1 MKNVLILLF
10 FTVSIF
16 AQQPVDSVFTPKEQ
30 LAIAIDSGFVATD
43 ANFVATA
50 SIVKDS
56 VKRKK
61 IYACFSDTDLKK
73 VDSLLIEKKFNA
85 SSFDTIQYVI
95 NDKDII
101 GNTTAMLSTDLLKK
115 RLHDLNLKTPFHLAY
130 SPSLEKVINSYLK
143 YRTKY
148 YPALMAKAQYY
159 FPMFEQYL
167 DQFDVP
173 LEMKYLA
180 IVESALRPAARSRVG
195 ATGLWQFM
203 YGTGVQFDLKV
214 NSYVD
219 ERQNPVKATIA
230 ACKYLSHLH
239 KIFGDWD
246 LALAAY
252 NSGPG
257 NVSKAIKR
265 SGGYRNY
272 WNIRPYLPRETA
284 SYVPAFYATM
294 YIFEYAEAHN
304 IYPEPP
310 TIFHFETDTI
320 QVKRTVTFDQIA
332 AKTNIDTELLS
343 FLNPSYK
350 LAVIPYAENKNYA
363 VRLPKKHVIDFLE
376 KEQDI
381 YVLANTEDGK
391 REKPLPKYFEEDK
404 QTRYKVRNGDY
415 LGKIATKFGVK
426 VSQIK
431 RWNGMRSHRL
441 KIGQRLKIYPKKLTA
456 HKKVIRNKNK
466 LPKGPHK
473 VYVVESGDSLW
484 TISKKYPSV
493 SIDQIKKWNNIWSVK
508 SLKPGMKL
516 KIFKS

>member
-1 MKNVLILLF
+1 MRSLLILFF
-10 FTVSIF
+10 FTTSIF
-16 AQQPVDSVFTPKEQ
+16 SQKPIDSVLVQKEEVKIVVDSIF
-30 LAIAIDSGFVATD
+30 IA
-43 ANFVATA
+43 
-50 SIVKDS
+50 KDS
-56 VKRKK
+56 IK
-61 IYACFSDTDLKK
+61 IKQVEELLSDADLKII
-73 VDSLLIEKKFNA
+73 DSLLIEDKFN
-85 SSFDTIQYVI
+85 SSLFDSIQYVI

-101 GNTTAMLSTDLLKK
+101 GNTTTILSTDLLKK
-115 RLHDLNLKTPFHLAY
+115 RLSDLDVKTPFHLAY
-130 SPSLEKVINSYLK
+130 NPSLEKVINSYLK
-143 YRTKY
+143 HRKRY

-203 YGTGVQFDLKV
+203 YGTGVQFNLKV

-219 ERQNPVKATIA
+219 ERQDPVKATVA
-230 ACKYLSHLH
+230 ACKYLSQLY

-294 YIFEYAEAHN
+294 YIFEYAEEHN

-310 TIFHFETDTI
+310 NIFHFETDTI
-320 QVKRTVTFDQIA
+320 RVKRTISFDQISE
-332 AKTNIDTELLS
+332 KTKIDTELLS
-343 FLNPSYK
+343 FLNPAYK
-350 LAVIPYAENKNYA
+350 LDIIPFVKNKKYA
-363 VRLPKKHVIDFLE
+363 VRLPRKNMIDFLDKE
-376 KEQDI
+376 KEI
-381 YVLANTEDGK
+381 YALATEDESK
-391 REKPLPKYFEEDK
+391 REKPLPKYFEMDRRI
-404 QTRYKVRNGDY
+404 RYKVRSGDY
-415 LGKIATKFGVK
+415 LGKIANKFGVR
-426 VSQIK
+426 VSDIK
-431 RWNGMRSHRL
+431 RWNGMRNHRL
-441 KIGQRLKIYPKKLTA
+441 KIGQRLSIYPKKLGFTKPVA
-456 HKKVIRNKNK
+456 KKKYVT
-466 LPKGPHK
+466 PKGKHEI
-473 VYVVESGDSLW
+473 YVVQNGDSLW
-484 TISKKYPSV
+484 TIAKKYPSV
-493 SIDQIKKWNNIWSVK
+493 SIEQIKKWNNIWSVK